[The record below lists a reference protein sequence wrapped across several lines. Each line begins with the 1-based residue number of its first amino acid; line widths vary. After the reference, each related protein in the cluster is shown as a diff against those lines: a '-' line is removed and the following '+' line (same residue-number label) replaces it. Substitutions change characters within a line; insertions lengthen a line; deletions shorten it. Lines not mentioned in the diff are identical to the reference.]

1 MLVDISDVMSA
12 ENREVTKEVLFG
24 HDSFKSRLGEF
35 PITKKTPITL
45 RIANRENKRLLISGE
60 VAMTVRIPC
69 NRCLEDVET
78 DIRFTVDKELT
89 AEGAEINDGETE
101 AADYLSGT
109 WLDTDKLVYEE
120 ILVHWPVK
128 VLCREDC
135 KGICKVCG
143 MNLNRGSC
151 DCRKTEPD
159 PRMAAIQDVF
169 SKFKEV

>member
-12 ENREVTKEVLFG
+12 ENREVTEEVLYG

-35 PITKKTPITL
+35 PITEQIPITL
-45 RIANRENKRLLISGE
+45 RIENRENKRLLLSGE
-60 VAMTVRIPC
+60 VDMTVRIPC

-78 DIRFTVDKELT
+78 NIHFMIDRELT
-89 AEGAEINDGETE
+89 LDGAEVNDGETE
-101 AADYLSGT
+101 AADYLNGV
-109 WLDTDKLVYEE
+109 WLDTDKLIYGE
-120 ILVHWPVK
+120 ILLHWPVK

-143 MNLNRGSC
+143 KNLNKGDC

-159 PRMAAIQDVF
+159 PRMAAIQDIF